1 MQSERWTRRVTRSEQ
16 QERSRVGMA
25 DDHYSRPPRPNNPFA
40 RQQAAQRAPQPGG
53 DPLAELARLIGQ
65 ADPYAGYDQAPSH
78 SNAGG
83 AHAHDSRYA
92 QQDEPVDWRGA
103 SDSHRPQHDPYGQ
116 QPGYRD
122 SYDAN
127 APYDAPSYPDQHYAA
142 PQPHGYSEPHYS
154 DQGYTDPSHA
164 APYYGDQNY
173 TNGAAQDQN
182 YAPPYADPQYA
193 ERTHD
198 PRYADPQRQSV
209 PQFASP
215 QYDDKP
221 YPAYDNQLYTRQAS
235 AYPPAHGDP
244 YAAPPVH
251 GDPYAAH
258 QHATPD
264 GQGYP
269 GAYYNDPNYNDPNSP
284 AYGAP
289 YYQQDAAPEAEE
301 LPARRRGGL
310 VTVLAVLA
318 LAVVGTAAA
327 FGYRAVFAPTG
338 TRVAPPVIKAETAP
352 SKIAPAA
359 SDAKPIQ
366 DRVGDRAQ
374 IERIINREEQ
384 PVDVNAARAGAPRV
398 VFPGP
403 NPIAPLPNS
412 PIPPSPASVQN
423 AQASAPTGS
432 APSSTEPKKIRTVTI
447 RSDQPELAAA
457 AQATATTAPRNA
469 NVPSGVLPDDNAN
482 RAQASA
488 SSSGPLSLSPG
499 GAQPAQRSAP
509 ARTAALPP
517 AATAGGYSVQVTS
530 QRSESEAQAA
540 FAQLQAKFPSVLG
553 NRQAVIRRADL
564 GEKGTYY
571 RAQIPFGSQSEAA
584 DFCTG
589 LRSAG
594 GQCVVQR
601 N

>member
-1 MQSERWTRRVTRSEQ
+1 
-16 QERSRVGMA
+16 MA

-40 RQQAAQRAPQPGG
+40 RQQAAQRAPQSGG

-65 ADPYAGYDQAPSH
+65 ADPYAGYQQTPSH
-78 SNAGG
+78 TNAGG
-83 AHAHDSRYA
+83 AHDARYA
-92 QQDEPVDWRGA
+92 QQDETADWRNN
-103 SDSHRPQHDPYGQ
+103 HHPQHDPYGQ
-116 QPGYRD
+116 QPGYRGG
-122 SYDAN
+122 YDAN
-127 APYDAPSYPDQHYAA
+127 APYDAPSYQDQHYSAQDQHYAA
-142 PQPHGYSEPHYS
+142 PQPHGYSEPHYG
-154 DQGYTDPSHA
+154 DQGYTDPSHS

-173 TNGAAQDQN
+173 ANAAAQDQN

-193 ERTHD
+193 ERPQD
-198 PRYADPQRQSV
+198 PRYADPQQSV

-221 YPAYDNQLYTRQAS
+221 YPAYDNQLYARQDS

-244 YAAPPVH
+244 YAA
-251 GDPYAAH
+251 H
-258 QHATPD
+258 QHAAPD
-264 GQGYP
+264 AQGYP
-269 GAYYNDPNYNDPNSP
+269 GNYYNDPNYNDPNSP

-289 YYQQDAAPEAEE
+289 YYQHDAAPEAEE

-338 TRVAPPVIKAETAP
+338 TRVPPPVIKADTAP

-509 ARTAALPP
+509 VRTASAPP
-517 AATAGGYSVQVTS
+517 TAAPVANSGGYSVQVTS

-564 GEKGTYY
+564 GDKGTYY